1 MMEPMSVHP
10 PLGHGEVLQGLWDAA
25 RSDRLPHA
33 LILRGPEGVG
43 KYHAARWLALGLLCD
58 AGPGEPCLTCGP
70 CRRVQADSHP
80 DLFLVDPRAAGQDR
94 MTIHFIVT
102 RENRP
107 KSAYS
112 GPSIE
117 NFLRLRADEGGWRI
131 VCLRDVDSMNV
142 NAQNAFLKALEEP
155 GKNTLL
161 LLTSAR
167 PDALLE
173 TIQSRTVSVDFARLT
188 QSDTLRI
195 LERDAD
201 MPGLE
206 EPSEREMLAR
216 WSLGA
221 PGKAIKLAESGG
233 VPMRALIVDLV
244 AGRLVPEEAG
254 PAFWELDGEFPG
266 KTPAA
271 QRRTRASALMDLAL
285 EWLLDGRRHAARVP
299 LEDLAHGGVLDQL
312 TEISAGELESCM
324 DCLLQARQDV
334 SLNLSPEI
342 LTERVLRAL
351 ADLSGRSSAAT
362 RRP

>member
-1 MMEPMSVHP
+1 MESTSLYP

-33 LILRGPEGVG
+33 LILHGPEGIG
-43 KYHAARWLALGLLCD
+43 KYHAARWLAQGLLCEG
-58 AGPGEPCLTCGP
+58 GPGEPCLSCGP

-80 DLFLVDPRAAGQDR
+80 DLFLVDPLAVGQDR

-117 NFLRLRADEGGWRI
+117 NFLRLRADEGGWRV
-131 VCLRDVDSMNV
+131 VCLRDVDSMNE

-155 GKNTLL
+155 GENTLL

-173 TIQSRTVSVDFARLT
+173 TIRSRTVSVDLSRL
-188 QSDTLRI
+188 SMADTLHI
-195 LERDAD
+195 LERDALL
-201 MPGLE
+201 PGLE
-206 EPSEREMLAR
+206 EPAQREVLAR

-221 PGKAIKLAESGG
+221 PGKAMKLAKSGG
-233 VPMRALIVDLV
+233 VPMRAMIVDLV
-244 AGRLVPEEAG
+244 AGRLLPDEAG

-271 QRRTRASALMDLAL
+271 QRR
-285 EWLLDGRRHAARVP
+285 
-299 LEDLAHGGVLDQL
+299 
-312 TEISAGELESCM
+312 
-324 DCLLQARQDV
+324 
-334 SLNLSPEI
+334 
-342 LTERVLRAL
+342 
-351 ADLSGRSSAAT
+351 
-362 RRP
+362 

>member
-1 MMEPMSVHP
+1 MGPMSFHP
-10 PLGHGEVLQGLWDAA
+10 PLGHGEALQGLWDAA

-33 LILRGPEGVG
+33 LILRGPEGIG
-43 KYHAARWLALGLLCD
+43 KYHAARWLALGLLCE

-70 CRRVQADSHP
+70 CRRAQADSHP
-80 DLFLVDPRAAGQDR
+80 DLFLVDPLAVGQDR

-117 NFLRLRADEGGWRI
+117 DFLRLRADEGGWRI
-131 VCLRDVDSMNV
+131 VCLRDVDSMND

-155 GKNTLL
+155 GENTLL

-173 TIQSRTVSVDFARLT
+173 TIQSRTVSVDLGPLS
-188 QSDTLRI
+188 QDDTLII
-195 LERDAD
+195 LERDALL
-201 MPGLE
+201 PGLE
-206 EPSEREMLAR
+206 ESSQREVLAR

-221 PGKAIKLAESGG
+221 PGKAMKLAQRGG
-233 VPMRALIVDLV
+233 VPMRAMIVDLV
-244 AGRLVPEEAG
+244 AGRLVADEAG

-271 QRRTRASALMDLAL
+271 QRRTRAAAFMDLAL
-285 EWLLDGRRHAARVP
+285 EWLLDGRRSAAGAP
-299 LEDLAHGGVLDQL
+299 LQSLAHGGVL
-312 TEISAGELESCM
+312 EPLEEVPTGALKSCM
-324 DCLLQARQDV
+324 DCILQARQDV

-351 ADLSGRSSAAT
+351 ADLSGRCTAAV

>member
-1 MMEPMSVHP
+1 MGSTSLHP
-10 PLGHGEVLQGLWDAA
+10 LLGHGEVLQGLWDAA

-33 LILRGPEGVG
+33 LILRGPEGIG
-43 KYHAARWLALGLLCD
+43 KYHAARWLAQGMLCE
-58 AGPGEPCLTCGP
+58 AGPGEPCLSCGP
-70 CRRVQADSHP
+70 CRRVQAGSHP
-80 DLFLVDPRAAGQDR
+80 DLFLVDPPAVGQDR

-112 GPSIE
+112 GTSIE
-117 NFLRLRADEGGWRI
+117 DFLRLRADEGGWRV
-131 VCLRDVDSMNV
+131 VCLRDVDSMND

-155 GKNTLL
+155 GENTLL

-173 TIQSRTVSVDFARLT
+173 TIQSRTVSVDLSPLS
-188 QSDTLRI
+188 QDDTLRI
-195 LERDAD
+195 LERDARG
-201 MPGLE
+201 PGLE
-206 EPSEREMLAR
+206 ELSQRELLAR

-221 PGKAIKLAESGG
+221 PGKAMKLAESGG
-233 VPMRALIVDLV
+233 VPMRSMIVDLV
-244 AGRLVPEEAG
+244 AGRLVPDEAG

-271 QRRTRASALMDLAL
+271 QRRTRAGALMDLAL

-299 LEDLAHGGVLDQL
+299 AESLAHGDTLEPLGGVP
-312 TEISAGELESCM
+312 AGELESCM
-324 DCLLQARQDV
+324 DCILQARQDIA
-334 SLNLSPEI
+334 LNLSPEI

-351 ADLSGRSSAAT
+351 ADLSGHCAAAT
-362 RRP
+362 RRS

>member
-1 MMEPMSVHP
+1 MDPTSLHS

-33 LILRGPEGVG
+33 LILRGPEGIG
-43 KYHAARWLALGLLCD
+43 KYHAARWLAQGLLCET
-58 AGPGEPCLTCGP
+58 GPGEPCLSCGP

-80 DLFLVDPRAAGQDR
+80 DLFLVDPLAVGQDR

-117 NFLRLRADEGGWRI
+117 NFLRLRAGEGGWRV
-131 VCLRDVDSMNV
+131 VCLRDVDSMND

-155 GKNTLL
+155 GENTLL

-167 PDALLE
+167 PDVLLE
-173 TIQSRTVSVDFARLT
+173 TIQSRTVSVDLGPLSLA
-188 QSDTLRI
+188 DTLLI
-195 LERDAD
+195 LERDAPL
-201 MPGLE
+201 PGLE
-206 EPSEREMLAR
+206 EPSQREVLAR
-216 WSLGA
+216 WSMGA
-221 PGKAIKLAESGG
+221 PGKAMKLAQSGG
-233 VPMRALIVDLV
+233 VPMRAMIVDLV
-244 AGRLVPEEAG
+244 AGRVVPDEAG

-271 QRRTRASALMDLAL
+271 QRRTRAAAFMDLAL
-285 EWLLDGRRHAARVP
+285 EWLLDGRRRAAKVP
-299 LEDLAHGGVLDQL
+299 LESLAHGGLLEPLEEV
-312 TEISAGELESCM
+312 SAGALESCM
-324 DCLLQARQDV
+324 DCILQARQDV

-351 ADLSGRSSAAT
+351 ADLSDRSPAVAK
-362 RRP
+362 RP